1 MVQEERAVISSKS
14 DYKYVDVSK
23 IPVDG
28 NIMPIREKSNGPR
41 VLKAVDMAF
50 LVEGFHE
57 RYNVYETGWW
67 SHIGNIDGASAPT
80 YPWPWPVDM
89 QSPALPLLQA
99 TKEILNNI
107 AYMLCAFCGN
117 AVGAGGYVTYLSPDK
132 VASVTEKMT
141 LYNVKDLK
149 DGMRSED
156 VENELIH
163 QTGLRDGFLPL
174 NPVTGD
180 EEYVKRVD
188 LDRTRIR
195 RAFADLKRLQYVI
208 VPMDLDQDRSK
219 VRMTT
224 VKGYDSTPPEGESGE
239 IYDDSYTRDVRL
251 TVTPRVISFGS
262 YISFPDVGCYCVCGT
277 LPENTTYTSTLY
289 MSAKGNTDANG
300 DDEEP
305 GEKGV
310 VCCVSEVNVSA
321 EGDLVMKPTNG
332 GWNPGAYDIEKVV
345 LVFRAWDRVSGA
357 GGSGDDPQVMENTYW
372 MRAYSPD
379 GLTIKKE
386 WIGEG
391 ACKEMLAGSGYRT
404 TVDEH
409 PDPAHTE
416 SCGVDLTAVYV
427 IAKPQFRTDLSD
439 VDCPTN

>member
-1 MVQEERAVISSKS
+1 MVQEEHAVISSKS
-14 DYKYVDVSK
+14 DYKYVDVSR

-41 VLKAVDMAF
+41 VLRAVDMAF

-67 SHIGNIDGASAPT
+67 SHVENIDGDSAPQ
-80 YPWPWPVDM
+80 YPLPWPIDI

-99 TKEILNNI
+99 AKKVLNNI
-107 AYMLCAFCGN
+107 AYMLCAYCGGF
-117 AVGAGGYVTYLSPDK
+117 VRGGGYVTYLNPGK
-132 VASVTEKMT
+132 VASVAEKMK
-141 LYNVKDLK
+141 LCNVR

-156 VENELIH
+156 IENELMH

-174 NPVTGD
+174 NPIVGD
-180 EEYVKRVD
+180 IEYVKRID

-208 VPMDLDQDRSK
+208 VPMGLDEDRSK

-239 IYDDSYTRDVRL
+239 IYDDSYTRDIRL
-251 TVTPRVISFGS
+251 TVTPRVVVFG
-262 YISFPDVGCYCVCGT
+262 YYVSFPDLGCYCGCQT
-277 LPENTTYTSTLY
+277 TPENTQTFTLY

-310 VCCVSEVNVSA
+310 VCCMSEVNVSA
-321 EGDLVMKPTNG
+321 EGDLVMKPTSG
-332 GWNPGAYDIEKVV
+332 GWNPGAGDIKKTI
-345 LVFRAWDRVSGA
+345 LVFRAWHSVSGTGGSGA
-357 GGSGDDPQVMENTYW
+357 GPSVTEETYW

-386 WIGEG
+386 WIGKG
-391 ACKEMLAGSGYRT
+391 ACTEMLAGSGYRT

-416 SCGVDLTAVYV
+416 SCGVDLTAVFV

>member
-1 MVQEERAVISSKS
+1 MVQEEHAVISSKS
-14 DYKYVDVSK
+14 DYRYVDVSR

-50 LVEGFHE
+50 LIEGFHE
-57 RYNVYETGWW
+57 RFNVYETGWW
-67 SHIGNIDGASAPT
+67 SHIENIDGDSAPQ
-80 YPWPWPVDM
+80 YPRPWPLDI

-99 TKEILNNI
+99 TKQVLNNI
-107 AYMLCAFCGN
+107 AYMLCAYCGG
-117 AVGAGGYVTYLSPDK
+117 GAHGGGYVTYLNPDK
-132 VASVTEKMT
+132 VASVAEKMK
-141 LYNVKDLK
+141 LYNVR

-156 VENELIH
+156 IENELMH
-163 QTGLRDGFLPL
+163 QTGLRDEFLPL
-174 NPVTGD
+174 NPIIGD
-180 EEYVKRVD
+180 IEYVKRID
-188 LDRTRIR
+188 LDRTRVR

-208 VPMDLDQDRSK
+208 VPMGLDEDKSK

-239 IYDDSYTRDVRL
+239 IYDDSYTRDIKL
-251 TVTPRVISFGS
+251 TVTPRVIVFGD
-262 YISFPDVGCYCVCGT
+262 YVSFPDLGCYCECRT
-277 LPENTTYTSTLY
+277 LPENTPTFTLY

-305 GEKGV
+305 GGDRGV
-310 VCCVSEVNVSA
+310 VCCVSEANVSA
-321 EGDLVMKPTNG
+321 EGDLVMKPTSG
-332 GWNPGAYDIEKVV
+332 GWSPGAGDIKKTV
-345 LVFRAWDRVSGA
+345 LVFRAWHRVSGTGGYGA
-357 GGSGDDPQVMENTYW
+357 GPSVMEETYW
-372 MRAYSPD
+372 MRACSPD

-386 WIGEG
+386 WISKG
-391 ACKEMLAGSGYRT
+391 ACTEILAGSGYRT

-427 IAKPQFRTDLSD
+427 IAKPQFGTDLSD